1 MCCQTYAWFT
11 ETGAVTQR
19 VIKGHQIVVYGATS
33 TCKNRGSMDPV
44 HERGSMDPV
53 HILMDPVHGPGP
65 QRGSMDQG
73 SMFCTFPIFSGVR
86 IGNFFVLEKPYKK
99 IPESSLGFYQ

>member
-33 TCKNRGSMDPV
+33 TCKNSWLALSRNPDAMIKLFENHSVDKV
-44 HERGSMDPV
+44 KE
-53 HILMDPVHGPGP
+53 L
-65 QRGSMDQG
+65 
-73 SMFCTFPIFSGVR
+73 
-86 IGNFFVLEKPYKK
+86 
-99 IPESSLGFYQ
+99 

>member
-1 MCCQTYAWFT
+1 MCSQTYAWFT

-73 SMFCTFPIFSGVR
+73 SMFCTFPHKKVDVFIF
-86 IGNFFVLEKPYKK
+86 
-99 IPESSLGFYQ
+99 